1 MSTDSA
7 WEEWGSTEP
16 YYGVITD
23 PRFRRARLTNE
34 VRHEFFESGRRHVE
48 HVLTMIRTHID
59 PHYQAQSVL
68 DFGCG
73 VGRTLVHFAR
83 SSQKVV
89 GLDVSPSML
98 AEARKN
104 CAIEGVTNAI
114 VQVSD
119 DTLSMLSE
127 EFDLIHSYIVFQH
140 IPPER
145 GKQLFQRLISHLGRG
160 GVGALHILYSKDRY
174 ASSLGVA
181 PAAVLAETSVVPR
194 QPRDDPEMQ
203 MNPYN
208 LTELL
213 FMLQAS
219 GVVRLHIELTKHDGE
234 LGAFLFFQK
243 PA

>member
-7 WEEWGSTEP
+7 WKEWGRTEP

-23 PRFRRARLTNE
+23 PRFRRAGFTNE
-34 VRHEFFESGRRHVE
+34 ARREFFESGRLHVE
-48 HVLTMIRTHID
+48 HVLAMIRTHID
-59 PHYQAQSVL
+59 AHYQPQSVL

-83 SSQKVV
+83 GSRKVV
-89 GLDVSPSML
+89 GLDVSPAML
-98 AEARKN
+98 AEASRN

-119 DTLSMLSE
+119 DTLSVLSE

-145 GKQLFQRLISHLGRG
+145 GKRIFQRLVTHLRRG
-160 GVGALHILYSKDRY
+160 GVGALHVLYSKDRY
-174 ASSLGVA
+174 GSNLGVA
-181 PAAVLAETSVVPR
+181 PATVIAETSPAPR
-194 QPRDDPEMQ
+194 KPGADPEMQ

-213 FMLQAS
+213 FMLQDA
-219 GVVRLHIELTKHDGE
+219 GVVRLHVELTNHGGE